1 MKFTPKSHH
10 VLAEIRAGILK
21 VIQLLKNFY
30 LEFVPAFS
38 RLQSASNQLTEK
50 ILSLFLF
57 LKPLKQFWKDHTNN
71 KFFNGLRKIR
81 SYNPFKY
88 ITFWPARFLVYF
100 FLLITLVFISV
111 DSNFLHLFG
120 YSPTFKDIRNPQ
132 FSVGSELLTND
143 GKLIGKFYKENRN
156 PAKYEELPKN
166 LIDAL
171 ISTEDERFYKHH
183 GIDYYSLFS
192 SIWSTARGDKRGGS
206 TITQQLAKNLYHTRR
221 KNSNGLINK
230 IPGIGTLV
238 VKMKEWVTALKIENI
253 YSKPQILAL
262 YLNTVSFGN
271 NTYGIKVAAKK
282 YFDKKPADL
291 AVQESALLVGML
303 KATSTYNPENNPEK
317 ALARRNIVLG
327 QMVKNKVLSEAD
339 FRRSSSLPIQ
349 LDVSYEL
356 DEEDKDSYIR
366 SAVSTVIRAWAKKK
380 GYDIYADG
388 LKIYTTIDSKFQE
401 YAEEAVNSKMKILQ
415 ATLSS
420 QWQGQNPWVDENGDE
435 IKDFVNQMV
444 RKMPHYDQLSRH
456 YSHPGEL
463 DAYLQTKK
471 RMRVFSWK
479 GEKDTTFSTIDSL
492 TYYARMLQT
501 GMMTLDPFSG
511 YIKAWVGGIDN
522 DYFKY
527 DHVVQAKRQPGSTF
541 KPFVYLAALE
551 SGYTPCDKITDK
563 PVTISYIDVVDGQH
577 KTWSPKN
584 SDWKNTGYDMSLRWA
599 MAKSVN
605 SVTAQ
610 LTEKVGPENV
620 VKYAKLL
627 GIHGDLKAVPSIGL
641 GPFDVSLFDM
651 VGAYGTFLN
660 HGTYT
665 EPMLVARIED
675 NDGNVIEN
683 FKPKRK
689 EVLSE
694 EISWL
699 MLYMFRGGVE
709 EPGGTSQSLYSYDL
723 WKKGNELGGKTGTSS
738 NFSDS
743 WYIGISKDLVTGIWI
758 GAENRSIHFKT
769 SQTGEGARTALPIF
783 GAYME
788 KLYHDP
794 KSGVTYG
801 KFPKA
806 LNKIS
811 RKFYCPTPIPKR
823 DTVKTDSTKLL
834 TVPDSVSIPA
844 I

>member
-1 MKFTPKSHH
+1 MKFIPENHPL
-10 VLAEIRAGILK
+10 LARLNTRMLL
-21 VIQLLKNFY
+21 VIQFLKNY
-30 LEFVPAFS
+30 YQKAVPVYYRLKIISKNLINNLS
-38 RLQSASNQLTEK
+38 RLFSF
-50 ILSLFLF
+50 IR
-57 LKPLKQFWKDHTNN
+57 PLKQSWKSKTNN
-71 KFFNGLRKIR
+71 RFFNGIRRFR
-81 SYNPFKY
+81 SYNPFKR
-88 ITFWPARFLVYF
+88 IPFWPLRYLIYVFLF
-100 FLLITLVFISV
+100 ISLLLLSV
-111 DSNFLHLFG
+111 DSNFLYLFG

-132 FSVGSELLTND
+132 SSVGSELLTND

-171 ISTEDERFYKHH
+171 VSTEDERFYKHH

-192 SIWSTARGDKRGGS
+192 SIWATARGDKRGGS

-221 KNSNGLINK
+221 KKSNGLLNK
-230 IPGIGTLV
+230 LPGFGTLII
-238 VKMKEWVTALKIENI
+238 KMKEWVTALKIEHV

-282 YFDKKPADL
+282 YFDKKPKDL
-291 AVQESALLVGML
+291 EVQESALLVGML

-317 ALARRNIVLG
+317 AFARRNIVLG
-327 QMVKNKVLSEAD
+327 QMVKNKLLTESE
-339 FRRSSSLPIQ
+339 FKRSSVLPIK

-380 GYDIYADG
+380 GYDIYSDG

-415 ATLSS
+415 ATLNS
-420 QWQGQNPWVDENGDE
+420 QWLGQNPWVDENGDE
-435 IKDFVNQMV
+435 IKDFVSQMV
-444 RKMPHYDQLSRH
+444 RKMPHYDQLAKH
-456 YSHPGEL
+456 YSKPGEL
-463 DAYLQTKK
+463 DTYLNTKK

-479 GEKDTTFSTIDSL
+479 GEKDTTFTTIDSL

-527 DHVVQAKRQPGSTF
+527 DHVMQAKRQAGSTF

-627 GIHGDLKAVPSIGL
+627 GIHADLKAVPSIGL

-665 EPMLVARIED
+665 EPMLIARIED
-675 NDGNVIEN
+675 NDGNIIEN

-694 EISWL
+694 EVSWL

-709 EPGGTSQSLYSYDL
+709 EPGGTSQTLYSYDL

-743 WYIGISKDLVTGIWI
+743 WYIGISKDLVTGIWV

-783 GAYME
+783 GTYME

-806 LNKIS
+806 VSKITK
-811 RKFYCPTPIPKR
+811 KFYCPTPIPKR
-823 DTVKTDSTKLL
+823 DTVKSDSTKLQAI
-834 TVPDSVSIPA
+834 PDSVNVTPI
-844 I
+844 

>member
-1 MKFTPKSHH
+1 MNEHISRF
-10 VLAEIRAGILK
+10 
-21 VIQLLKNFY
+21 
-30 LEFVPAFS
+30 FS
-38 RLQSASNQLTEK
+38 
-50 ILSLFLF
+50 FLN
-57 LKPLKQFWKDHTNN
+57 PVARMWKDNTNN
-71 KFFNGLRKIR
+71 AFFNKLRKAR
-81 SYNPFKY
+81 NYNPFRLIPY
-88 ITFWPARFLVYF
+88 WPVRYFLYACI
-100 FLLITLVFISV
+100 FLALLFVSV
-111 DSNFLHLFG
+111 DSNLLYLFG
-120 YSPTFKDIRNPQ
+120 DSPTFKSIRNPQ
-132 FSVGSELLTND
+132 FSVGSELLTYD

-156 PAKYEELPKN
+156 PVKYEELPKN

-171 ISTEDERFYKHH
+171 VSTEDERFYKHH
-183 GIDYYSLFS
+183 GIDYYSLIS
-192 SIWSTARGDKRGGS
+192 SVWSTARGDKRGGS
-206 TITQQLAKNLYHTRR
+206 TITQQLAKNLYHTR
-221 KNSNGLINK
+221 KKKSNGLLSRV
-230 IPGIGTLV
+230 PGLGTLI
-238 VKMKEWVTALKIENI
+238 VKMKEWVTALKIEHV
-253 YSKPQILAL
+253 YTKPQILAL

-291 AVQESALLVGML
+291 EVQESALLVGML

-317 ALARRNIVLG
+317 AMARRNVVLSH
-327 QMVKNKVLSEAD
+327 MVKNKLLTDAE
-339 FRRSSSLPIQ
+339 FRRVSALPLK
-349 LDVSYEL
+349 LDVSYQL

-380 GYDIYADG
+380 GYDIYSDG
-388 LKIYTTIDSKFQE
+388 LKIYTTIDSHFQE
-401 YAEEAVNSKMKILQ
+401 YAEEAVNSRMKVLQ
-415 ATLSS
+415 STLNS
-420 QWQGQNPWVDENGDE
+420 QWLGQNPWVDENGDE
-435 IKDFVNQMV
+435 IKDFVDQLV
-444 RKMPHYDQLSRH
+444 RKMPHYNQLAVR
-456 YSHPGEL
+456 YPDPKDL
-463 DAYLQTKK
+463 DTYLKTKK
-471 RMRVFSWK
+471 RMRIFSWK
-479 GEKDTTFSTIDSL
+479 GDKDTTFSSIDSL

-501 GMMTLDPFSG
+501 GMMSLDPFTG

-527 DHVVQAKRQPGSTF
+527 DHVMQSKRQAGSTF

-551 SGYTPCDKITDK
+551 SGYSPCDKITDK
-563 PVTISYIDVVDGQH
+563 PVTISYTDVVDGQH

-627 GIHGDLKAVPSIGL
+627 GIHADLKAVPSIGL
-641 GPFDVSLFDM
+641 GPFDVSLYDM

-675 NDGNVIEN
+675 NDGNVIET
-683 FKPKRK
+683 FQPKRK
-689 EVLSE
+689 EVISE

-699 MLYMFRGGVE
+699 MLYMFKGGVE

-743 WYIGISKDLVTGIWI
+743 WYIGISKELVTGIWV
-758 GAENRSIHFKT
+758 GAENRSIHFRT

-783 GAYME
+783 GTYME

-794 KSGVTYG
+794 KSGITYG
-801 KFPKA
+801 RFPKA
-806 LNKIS
+806 VKKIVT
-811 RKFYCPTPIPKR
+811 KFYCPTPIPRR

-834 TVPDSVSIPA
+834 AIPDSVNVPTL
-844 I
+844 

>member
-1 MKFTPKSHH
+1 
-10 VLAEIRAGILK
+10 
-21 VIQLLKNFY
+21 
-30 LEFVPAFS
+30 
-38 RLQSASNQLTEK
+38 
-50 ILSLFLF
+50 
-57 LKPLKQFWKDHTNN
+57 
-71 KFFNGLRKIR
+71 
-81 SYNPFKY
+81 
-88 ITFWPARFLVYF
+88 
-100 FLLITLVFISV
+100 
-111 DSNFLHLFG
+111 
-120 YSPTFKDIRNPQ
+120 
-132 FSVGSELLTND
+132 
-143 GKLIGKFYKENRN
+143 
-156 PAKYEELPKN
+156 
-166 LIDAL
+166 
-171 ISTEDERFYKHH
+171 
-183 GIDYYSLFS
+183 
-192 SIWSTARGDKRGGS
+192 
-206 TITQQLAKNLYHTRR
+206 
-221 KNSNGLINK
+221 
-230 IPGIGTLV
+230 
-238 VKMKEWVTALKIENI
+238 
-253 YSKPQILAL
+253 
-262 YLNTVSFGN
+262 
-271 NTYGIKVAAKK
+271 
-282 YFDKKPADL
+282 
-291 AVQESALLVGML
+291 
-303 KATSTYNPENNPEK
+303 
-317 ALARRNIVLG
+317 
-327 QMVKNKVLSEAD
+327 
-339 FRRSSSLPIQ
+339 
-349 LDVSYEL
+349 
-356 DEEDKDSYIR
+356 
-366 SAVSTVIRAWAKKK
+366 
-380 GYDIYADG
+380 
-388 LKIYTTIDSKFQE
+388 
-401 YAEEAVNSKMKILQ
+401 
-415 ATLSS
+415 
-420 QWQGQNPWVDENGDE
+420 
-435 IKDFVNQMV
+435 
-444 RKMPHYDQLSRH
+444 
-456 YSHPGEL
+456 
-463 DAYLQTKK
+463 
-471 RMRVFSWK
+471 
-479 GEKDTTFSTIDSL
+479 
-492 TYYARMLQT
+492 
-501 GMMTLDPFSG
+501 
-511 YIKAWVGGIDN
+511 
-522 DYFKY
+522 
-527 DHVVQAKRQPGSTF
+527 
-541 KPFVYLAALE
+541 
-551 SGYTPCDKITDK
+551 
-563 PVTISYIDVVDGQH
+563 
-577 KTWSPKN
+577 
-584 SDWKNTGYDMSLRWA
+584 

-627 GIHGDLKAVPSIGL
+627 GIHGDLKPVPSIGL

-834 TVPDSVSIPA
+834 ALPDSVSIPA